1 MIVSPQF
8 GQPRAPGAGAPLA
21 TGPYCA
27 ACAQLLTMSVPIP
40 VAILG
45 FSTFDRKALA
55 SYFQLNGRGR
65 ARYAHVLNADLAD
78 LVIAD
83 ADEPGVLELLQTLGR
98 VQDALFI
105 GALAPSDAAAWM
117 MRPIDQTQVLRE
129 LDALMSRRDNPSSLP
144 LPLTLPSSLGRG
156 ALRTIGALD
165 LPDPPARRADDGA
178 PPARRHPE
186 QLDPHEA
193 RRRELEALRRPQI
206 APRALLVDDSEVAL
220 HFLKRQLLAYGVE
233 VDLARDSDRALD
245 LLTHHVYGLVFLDV
259 DLGPNSRTDGLTL
272 CHQVRYRLQHPGGR
286 APMVVMVS
294 AFHDPVDQVRGTLAG
309 AEAYLGK
316 PLDLPALDRL
326 LGRQGLYRSL
336 APSAQPGGAS
346 PRPGQRT

>member
-1 MIVSPQF
+1 MP
-8 GQPRAPGAGAPLA
+8 
-21 TGPYCA
+21 
-27 ACAQLLTMSVPIP
+27 VPIP

-45 FSTFDRKALA
+45 FSAFDRKALA
-55 SYFQLNGRGR
+55 SYFQLVGRNR
-65 ARYAHVLNADLAD
+65 PRYAHVLNADLAD

-83 ADEPGVLELLQTLGR
+83 ADEPGVLELLRTLGR

-105 GALAPSDAAAWM
+105 GALAPPEAAAWM

-129 LDALMSRRDNPSSLP
+129 LDALMARRDNPRSSP

-156 ALRTIGALD
+156 ALRTIGMLD
-165 LPDPPARRADDGA
+165 LPDSPTRRVDDDLPP
-178 PPARRHPE
+178 RRHPA
-186 QLDPHEA
+186 QLDPQEA

-220 HFLKRQLLAYGVE
+220 HFLKRQLQTYAIE
-233 VDLARDSDRALD
+233 VDLARDSERALD
-245 LLTHHVYGLVFLDV
+245 LLTHHVYGMVFLDV
-259 DLGPNSRTDGLTL
+259 DLGPQSRTDGLTL
-272 CHQVRYRLQHPGGR
+272 CHQIRYRLHHPGGR

-316 PLDLPALDRL
+316 PLDLTALDRL
-326 LGRQGLYRSL
+326 LGRQGLYR
-336 APSAQPGGAS
+336 PMGQPGGGAR
-346 PRPGQRT
+346 RPGQRT

>member
-1 MIVSPQF
+1 MP
-8 GQPRAPGAGAPLA
+8 A
-21 TGPYCA
+21 
-27 ACAQLLTMSVPIP
+27 PIP

-55 SYFQLNGRGR
+55 SYFQLGGRSLPR
-65 ARYAHVLNADLAD
+65 FVHVLNADLAD

-83 ADEPGVLELLQTLGR
+83 ADEPGVLELLQTLDR

-105 GALAPSDAAAWM
+105 GALAPADAAAWM
-117 MRPIDQTQVLRE
+117 MRPIDHTQVLRE
-129 LDALMSRRDNPSSLP
+129 LDALMARRDNPRSSP

-156 ALRTIGALD
+156 ALRTIGTLD
-165 LPDPPARRADDGA
+165 LPDLPTRRADDDA
-178 PPARRHPE
+178 PPPRRHPE
-186 QLDPHEA
+186 QLDPREA
-193 RRRELEALRRPQI
+193 QRRQLEALRRPQI

-220 HFLKRQLLAYGVE
+220 HFLKRQLQGYGIE

-259 DLGPNSRTDGLTL
+259 DLGPRSRTDGLTL

-294 AFHDPVDQVRGTLAG
+294 AFHDPVNQVRGTLAG

-316 PLDLPALDRL
+316 PLELPALDRL
-326 LGRQGLYRSL
+326 LGRQGLYRSVGK
-336 APSAQPGGAS
+336 PGQPGRGALQ
-346 PRPGQRT
+346 PGQRP

>member
-1 MIVSPQF
+1 MP
-8 GQPRAPGAGAPLA
+8 
-21 TGPYCA
+21 
-27 ACAQLLTMSVPIP
+27 VPIP

-55 SYFQLNGRGR
+55 SDFQLGGHSRQ
-65 ARYAHVLNADLAD
+65 RYAHVLNADLAD

-105 GALAPSDAAAWM
+105 GALAPPNAAAWM
-117 MRPIDQTQVLRE
+117 MRPIDHTQVLRE
-129 LDALMSRRDNPSSLP
+129 LDALLARRDSPRSSP

-165 LPDPPARRADDGA
+165 LSEFPTRRVGDAA
-178 PPARRHPE
+178 PPPRRHPE
-186 QLDPHEA
+186 QLDSRET

-220 HFLKRQLLAYGVE
+220 HFLKRQLQGYGVD
-233 VDLARDSDRALD
+233 VDMARDSDRALD

-259 DLGPNSRTDGLTL
+259 D
-272 CHQVRYRLQHPGGR
+272 
-286 APMVVMVS
+286 
-294 AFHDPVDQVRGTLAG
+294 RG
-309 AEAYLGK
+309 
-316 PLDLPALDRL
+316 LDLLAAQAQPAGMPALGYRDYIAAFERGDAMFWNGGPKPAVDDPCEDLRRRL
-326 LGRQGLYRSL
+326 AAMEASTSWKITAPLRWVMGKIKGR
-336 APSAQPGGAS
+336 
-346 PRPGQRT
+346 